1 MTASLT
7 FEYANEGIRV
17 TAVAN
22 DDKETQPRQILR
34 NDKPSTE
41 KEWMDALLIKLFVVP
56 C

>member
-17 TAVAN
+17 TAVAT
-22 DDKETQPRQILR
+22 DDREIPLRKILR
-34 NDKPSTE
+34 NDKTSTK